1 MSASMPSLLTA
12 VTAGVAAG
20 FAVAVPLGPM
30 GLLLVD
36 VASRRGSRHGIAAA
50 AGIAA
55 VDLAY
60 AAVAVGLAA
69 AAAAAVGP
77 AAVPMRWL
85 ASVVLIAL
93 GLRGVWTAGRA
104 RSGDATRTV
113 RGGPLRTGAG
123 FLLLTAVNPGTLL
136 HAAIIVVALSD
147 RLPSLAARTLFVVAL
162 GVASLTWQL
171 GLVAV
176 GLALGRVPRPGVQ
189 QALRTLGNAV
199 ILALGALLAVGA

>member
-1 MSASMPSLLTA
+1 MSTSVPTVLTA
-12 VTAGVAAG
+12 VTAGAAAG
-20 FAVAVPLGPM
+20 FAVAVPLGPV

-50 AGIAA
+50 AGIAT

-60 AAVAVGLAA
+60 AAVAVGLGSAA
-69 AAAAAVGP
+69 TAALGP
-77 AAVPMRWL
+77 AAVPMRWA

-93 GLRGVWTAGRA
+93 GLRGVWTAGRGRA
-104 RSGDATRTV
+104 GAAGDAP

-147 RLPSLAARTLFVVAL
+147 RLPSPAARTLFVVAL
-162 GVASLTWQL
+162 GAASLAWQL

-176 GLALGRVPRPGVQ
+176 GLLLGRVPRPGVRRV
-189 QALRTLGNAV
+189 LRTLGSAV
-199 ILALGALLAVGA
+199 IVVLGVVIAVGA